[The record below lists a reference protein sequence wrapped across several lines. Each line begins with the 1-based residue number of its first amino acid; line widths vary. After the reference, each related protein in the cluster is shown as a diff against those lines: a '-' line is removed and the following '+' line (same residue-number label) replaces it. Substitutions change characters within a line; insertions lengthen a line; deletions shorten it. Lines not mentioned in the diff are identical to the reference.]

1 MSALNM
7 VLLGAVI
14 LLCGMVTGSAATLF
28 AARRAVV
35 LDEEQARRWRDDFQR
50 ARHLKRGRTSR
61 PLPHLWTQRPEAIAR
76 RASSIEQIFHM
87 ERPPALTGRCFS
99 ISLA

>member
-1 MSALNM
+1 M
-7 VLLGAVI
+7 VLPGAVI

-50 ARHLKRGRTSR
+50 ARHLIQ
-61 PLPHLWTQRPEAIAR
+61 PQVAPAPEA
-76 RASSIEQIFHM
+76 
-87 ERPPALTGRCFS
+87 RPDEPSFPPPLDSTP
-99 ISLA
+99 